1 MSTKR
6 CPRQKP
12 NTMSIATVHV
22 LILNLWHGY
31 CADVW
36 SNMQAHSLAI
46 EHSYSHCA
54 SGRSHACNKAPLA
67 SLGVP
72 PSKKWCQQLLN
83 SAHNKTWLI
92 WMLQIVMKYAAL
104 VEIVFSLHISAAVSL
119 SINSAPVPADSP
131 LKLLSE
137 SFYLNYFHLK
147 TLSLLNCHVVS
158 EANISQLLKIKP
170 SAWWDTIR
178 GIFV

>member
-1 MSTKR
+1 MVIVLMCEAICKLTHLPLST
-6 CPRQKP
+6 
-12 NTMSIATVHV
+12 ATPTV
-22 LILNLWHGY
+22 L
-31 CADVW
+31 
-36 SNMQAHSLAI
+36 
-46 EHSYSHCA
+46 
-54 SGRSHACNKAPLA
+54 
-67 SLGVP
+67 LGVAMLATKLHWRAWG
-72 PSKKWCQQLLN
+72 SHLVKNNVNNFWILHIIRHDSFGLVK
-83 SAHNKTWLI
+83 
-92 WMLQIVMKYAAL
+92 MLQKVMKYAAL